1 MKTIFKNIIRPLA
14 GIALF
19 FAVMTAAGCSMVN
32 DPDGPCPPE
41 EGDGNLAL
49 KFRITAMMQGVGHD
63 ATRADDNNHDEVG
76 SDPVSVEEAV
86 NVKDIAFFI
95 FAGNEDSAPLLAR
108 YPSDDLKNSVSI
120 VGSPGYYNVNVNI
133 PESVM
138 QEYLGKNEI
147 DPNGT
152 TPIDFRILILANT
165 TAGDANT
172 EGDFSS
178 ITASTFGDVTSQ
190 VSEMRYKLDGNF
202 YNTDG
207 NTPASRVKGL
217 IPMYG
222 LKSFRTTEAMISGS
236 RPEDRI
242 DFGEISL
249 LRAVSKIRIE
259 DRIENRSA
267 DGYPKITGATFGY
280 LKTSGYVCPKD
291 AGAYVNGHQVHTAN
305 IPQQDNAS
313 ATVDFIPIPGRETPE
328 WFVYVPEQKIAEANP
343 VFNITVQR
351 SADATDVETYVVPMS
366 GYGGKE
372 FNWDGNELLRN
383 HIYTLSV
390 TKVDLGVEMEI
401 VVDVKDWDKSS
412 LDLSYDANVSLTEKG
427 ALSWIS
433 GSFKQSDNPQRILT
447 LPWTGT
453 PTPAEC
459 RFTLATPVGREWH
472 AYLIPVEGAQ
482 GGAFAFLND
491 KGETVPTVSGVVDPQ
506 KQSILK
512 IVTTDNSPAQTNAV
526 MLQIVVTLAD
536 GSTMEANV
544 VGNDKDFK
552 NYIIVQEKVG
562 N

>member
-63 ATRADDNNHDEVG
+63 ATRADDNNHEEVG
-76 SDPVSVEEAV
+76 SDPVSIEEAV

-95 FAGNEDSAPLLAR
+95 FAGKENDAPLLAR
-108 YPSDDLKNSVSI
+108 YPSDDPSSSVSI
-120 VGSPGYYNVNVNI
+120 VGSPGYYNVNVNL

-138 QEYLGKNEI
+138 LDYLGKEEL
-147 DPNGT
+147 DPNGKT
-152 TPIDFRILILANT
+152 QIDFRILILANA

-178 ITASTFGDVTSQ
+178 ITATTFGGVTSQ

-222 LKSFRTTEAMISGS
+222 LKSFRTTEAMIYGS

-249 LRAVSKIRIE
+249 LRAVSKVRIE

-291 AGAYVNGHQVHTAN
+291 AGTYVNGTQVHTAN
-305 IPQQDNAS
+305 IPEQDNAG
-313 ATVDFIPIPGRETPE
+313 ATVNFIPIPERETPE

-366 GYGGKE
+366 GYNGNRFE
-372 FNWDGNELLRN
+372 WDGTELLRN

-390 TKVDLGVEMEI
+390 TKVELGINLELTVS
-401 VVDVKDWDKSS
+401 VTDWNESS
-412 LDLSYDANVSLTEKG
+412 LDLSYDANVSLAEDG
-427 ALSWIS
+427 ALRWNS
-433 GSFKQSDNPQRILT
+433 GFQTTDNPERILT
-447 LPWTGT
+447 LPWTDT

-459 RFTLATPVGREWH
+459 GFTLATPEDMEWH

-482 GGAFAFLND
+482 GGAFGFLND
-491 KGETVPTVSGVVDPQ
+491 KGETVPTVSGVVNPQ

-512 IVTTDNSPAQTNAV
+512 IVTTDNTPAQTNAV

-544 VGNDKDFK
+544 VGKKDFN
-552 NYIIVQEKVG
+552 NYIIVQQKVG